1 MKKKASTGKKIV
13 IGVVIA
19 VVLLAAAGI
28 VGVLYLNHYL
38 NSPKFLVMV
47 KEEAKKQAGVDIEI
61 GSLSASIFK
70 GFALDKVMV
79 GSPVEGDPPILQVD
93 EVVLKYDLGDLIRKK
108 ITVNKILIDAPR
120 IRLRRD
126 DEGKWIIPGAKKGE
140 EGEKPA
146 SGGKKKKEKEK
157 TEPVPASSWKI
168 SIESLQLR
176 DGKAELITG
185 KKYDP
190 VVVDGISLNARLL
203 RLTQPREIEGRL
215 GIEGI
220 SFKGDR
226 LVTDLRADL
235 QLQGEREMS
244 AKIEAEL
251 AGGKV
256 NGTAGADLKDHVT
269 IPYHAELTLERID
282 IPVLIKPF
290 RRVEQK
296 TEVTGKI
303 FGSFNSRGDVQKPD
317 ALTAKGD
324 LDIKDGSIAGN
335 PIQELIA
342 GLMND
347 DEHIKV
353 IKFEKADA
361 EFDLARQVVTLTRVI
376 IHSHKVIFTV
386 GGTIDLERDRKMDLL
401 VGLNFRD
408 DLVGDIKPK
417 ELRGA
422 FTPSTDFP
430 GYQVFTFKIWG
441 PSDNLQNDFAA
452 RFIQAG
458 ASSWLK
464 DELLKKDR
472 KKEEDPDLTD
482 EERARKQDKREKK
495 EKAIEQGMDA
505 ILNLFEK

>member
-19 VVLLAAAGI
+19 VVLLAAVGI
-28 VGVLYLNHYL
+28 AGVLYLNHYL

-70 GFALDKVMV
+70 GFALNKVMV

-126 DEGKWIIPGAKKGE
+126 DDGKLIIPGAKKEE

-146 SGGKKKKEKEK
+146 SRGKKKKEKVK
-157 TEPVPASSWKI
+157 TEPVPASPWKI
-168 SIESLQLR
+168 SIESLQVL
-176 DGKAELITG
+176 DGKIELITG

-190 VVVDGISLNARLL
+190 VMIDGISLNARLL
-203 RLTQPREIEGRL
+203 QLTQPREIEGRL

-226 LVTDLRADL
+226 LVADLRADL
-235 QLQGEREMS
+235 HLQGEREMS
-244 AKIEAEL
+244 AKIEAEV

-269 IPYHAELTLERID
+269 IPYHVELALERID

-290 RRVEQK
+290 WGAEK

-303 FGSFNSRGDVQKPD
+303 FGSFNARGDVQKSA
-317 ALTAKGD
+317 ALMAKGD

-376 IHSHKVIFTV
+376 IHSYKVIFTV
-386 GGTIDLERDRKMDLL
+386 GGTIDLEHDRKMDLL

-422 FTPSTDFP
+422 FSPSTDFQ
-430 GYQVFTFKIWG
+430 GYQVFPFKIWG
-441 PSDNLQNDFAA
+441 PPDNLQNDFAA
-452 RFIQAG
+452 RFIQGG

-464 DELLKKDR
+464 DELLKNDR

-482 EERARKQDKREKK
+482 EERAKKQDKREKE
-495 EKAIEQGMDA
+495 EKAIEQGVDA
-505 ILNLFEK
+505 IFKLFEK